1 VGKGPVRRR
10 RAAGD
15 DGGVDRTAVEDAAAD
30 VFERERPYLL
40 SVAYRLTSSWADA
53 EDAVARAWPRWAAAA
68 RRAQVAAD
76 PVRVPRA
83 WLTRAVS
90 RQALDHLR
98 SAQARRERYV
108 GPWLP
113 EPLVTAAPAAGGPGG
128 GPGDGL
134 AAPDPLD
141 VVVRDE
147 SVRLAFLVVLDTLT
161 PEQRVAFVLHDV
173 LDLPFREV
181 ADVLGCEEA
190 TARQHASRARRRVAD
205 ADPEPRAPAGEL
217 AAVIERLAA
226 ALATGDAAQ
235 VAALLAPDVVAVS
248 DGGGLVSAALRV
260 VRGVDH
266 VSRFLVNLPTR
277 FAPDLALE
285 PVLVNGDPGWHA
297 RQTPRL
303 PRHPREAVV
312 TFALRDGRISA
323 VYNVT
328 SPEKLAPAGSPSR
341 SR

>member
-1 VGKGPVRRR
+1 
-10 RAAGD
+10 
-15 DGGVDRTAVEDAAAD
+15 VDRTLVEGAAAD
-30 VFERERPYLL
+30 VFESERPYLL

-53 EDAVARAWPRWAAAA
+53 EDAVARAWPRWAEAASDE
-68 RRAQVAAD
+68 AD

-98 SAQARRERYV
+98 SAHARRERYV

-113 EPLVTAAPAAGGPGG
+113 EPLVTAAPSAPGTA
-128 GPGDGL
+128 GL
-134 AAPDPLD
+134 AGSSSPDPLD

-147 SVRLAFLVVLDTLT
+147 SVRLAFLVVLDRLT

-181 ADVLGCEEA
+181 ADVLGCEETA
-190 TARQHASRARRRVAD
+190 ARQHASRARRRVAD
-205 ADPEPRAPAGEL
+205 ADPEPRAPSGEA
-217 AAVIERLAA
+217 AAVVERLAA
-226 ALATGDAAQ
+226 ALATGDASE
-235 VAALLAPDVVAVS
+235 VAALLAPEVVAVS

-260 VRGVDH
+260 VSGVDH
-266 VSRFLVNLPTR
+266 VSRFLVSLPSR
-277 FAPDLALE
+277 YAPDLTME

-303 PRHPREAVV
+303 PRHPREAVI

-323 VYNVT
+323 IYNVA
-328 SPEKLAPAGSPSR
+328 SPEKLAPAGSRRARGRDR
-341 SR
+341 SAPAAGSATVP

>member
-1 VGKGPVRRR
+1 M
-10 RAAGD
+10 
-15 DGGVDRTAVEDAAAD
+15 DRTLVEGAAAD

-53 EDAVARAWPRWAAAA
+53 EDAVARAWPRWA
-68 RRAQVAAD
+68 VAASDETD

-98 SAQARRERYV
+98 SAQVRREQYV

-128 GPGDGL
+128 GPGGGP
-134 AAPDPLD
+134 APDPLD

-190 TARQHASRARRRVAD
+190 TARQHASRARRRVAE
-205 ADPEPRAPAGEL
+205 ADPEPRAPAGEV
-217 AAVIERLAA
+217 AVVVERLAA
-226 ALATGDAAQ
+226 ALATGDVEG
-235 VAALLAPDVVAVS
+235 VAMLLAPDVVAVS
-248 DGGGLVSAALRV
+248 DGGGIVAAARRV

-266 VSRFLVNLPTR
+266 VSRFLASLPTR
-277 FAPDLALE
+277 YAPDLTIE
-285 PVLVNGDPGWHA
+285 PVLVNGDLGWHA

-303 PRHPREAVV
+303 PHHPEQVVV
-312 TFALRDGRISA
+312 TFALREGRISA
-323 VYNVT
+323 VYNVS
-328 SPEKLAPAGSPSR
+328 SPEKLAPAGSLPRTRAGAGERPSAPGAG
-341 SR
+341 SATVP

>member
-1 VGKGPVRRR
+1 M
-10 RAAGD
+10 
-15 DGGVDRTAVEDAAAD
+15 DRTLVEGAAAD

-68 RRAQVAAD
+68 SDEAD

-98 SAQARRERYV
+98 SAQVRREQYV

-113 EPLVTAAPAAGGPGG
+113 EPLVTAVPAAGGPGG
-128 GPGDGL
+128 GPDGL
-134 AAPDPLD
+134 AGGAAPDPLD

-181 ADVLGCEEA
+181 AAVLGCEEP

-205 ADPEPRAPAGEL
+205 ADPEPRVPVGEA
-217 AAVIERLAA
+217 AAVVERLAA
-226 ALATGDAAQ
+226 ALATGDA
-235 VAALLAPDVVAVS
+235 
-248 DGGGLVSAALRV
+248 
-260 VRGVDH
+260 
-266 VSRFLVNLPTR
+266 
-277 FAPDLALE
+277 E
-285 PVLVNGDPGWHA
+285 
-297 RQTPRL
+297 
-303 PRHPREAVV
+303 
-312 TFALRDGRISA
+312 
-323 VYNVT
+323 
-328 SPEKLAPAGSPSR
+328 R
-341 SR
+341 SRCCSRRTSSWSATAAASCPPRGAWCAASYTRRGSW

>member
-1 VGKGPVRRR
+1 MGKGPVRRR

-53 EDAVARAWPRWAAAA
+53 EDAVARAWPRWAVAASDE
-68 RRAQVAAD
+68 AD

-113 EPLVTAAPAAGGPGG
+113 EPLVTAAPGAGAGDGGLAAG
-128 GPGDGL
+128 

-173 LDLPFREV
+173 LDLTFREV